1 MKHSIIFTFV
11 CIILI
16 FTSCHKELAT
26 QSIAGYIDAASDEQ
40 KIVVNVIDSAEVLLP
55 APCKMSFAIDDNT
68 TYESKGLVEGNIAEI
83 IYQPS
88 REEGIPAAIE
98 INTDDTYPRALGRW
112 CNGEQNRLRIDIE
125 LLPNGK
131 IFQHLPTQTL
141 KFQSWQLSK
150 QEDVITIIGEVSLP
164 PIIEPKA
171 KSKSPK
177 LSNKRQSDSP
187 TEESTIAPP
196 ARRRMQFTT
205 TAAIGIEGD
214 RRTLTILNDRK
225 EQSVLY
231 RIE

>member
-1 MKHSIIFTFV
+1 MKHSIIFTFACV
-11 CIILI
+11 ISLCC
-16 FTSCHKELAT
+16 SCHKELPP
-26 QSIAGYIDAASDEQ
+26 QSVAGYIDAASDEQ
-40 KIVVNVIDSAEVLLP
+40 KIVVNVIDSAEVQLP
-55 APCKMSFAIDDNT
+55 APRKMSFAIDDNT
-68 TYESKGLVEGNIAEI
+68 IYDSYGVVEGNIAEI

-88 REEGIPAAIE
+88 REESIPAAIE
-98 INTDDTYPRALGRW
+98 INTDNTYPRALGRW

-131 IFQHLPTQTL
+131 ILQHLPTQTL
-141 KFQSWQLSK
+141 QFQSWQLSK

-177 LSNKRQSDSP
+177 LGNKRQSDSP
-187 TEESTIAPP
+187 TEESAIVPP

-214 RRTLTILNDRK
+214 RRTLTILNEKR